1 MEKKLPKVEN
11 SEGNEIYKYRQY
23 KDFLSLQEI
32 QNYKNKY
39 DNRQYASYRF
49 KIWSNRI
56 EAQDEIFLKT
66 RNTSIFAH
74 GKVNLNSINQII
86 N

>member
-1 MEKKLPKVEN
+1 MDKKVSKVN
-11 SEGNEIYKYRQY
+11 SENNKEIYKYKPY

-49 KIWSNRI
+49 KIWSNRV
-56 EAQDEIFLKT
+56 EARDEIFMKT
-66 RNTSIFAH
+66 RNTQILAH
-74 GKVNLNSINQII
+74 GKVNII
-86 N
+86 LI